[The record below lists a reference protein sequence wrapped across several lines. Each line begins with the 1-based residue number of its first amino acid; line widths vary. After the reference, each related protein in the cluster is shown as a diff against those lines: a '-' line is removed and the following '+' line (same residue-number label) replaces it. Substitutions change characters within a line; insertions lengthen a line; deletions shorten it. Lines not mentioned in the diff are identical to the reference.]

1 MSRAGLNVLVRTRG
15 FLPDV
20 SENTHKTG
28 IDIYIKYILCSSLVF

>member
-1 MSRAGLNVLVRTRG
+1 MFLSELVG

-28 IDIYIKYILCSSLVF
+28 IDVYNTCCVVL